1 MAPKYPGNNPE
12 EILTMEDLNYIIG
25 IGFSGAD
32 LPRAVI
38 LAFLFA
44 MFAQGNGNI
53 WKAGLLALL
62 IDRTVWPIA
71 AMGASGAEL
80 QSVYSAIAGMA
91 KSFKADLG
99 IYIVRYI
106 GLVLMIGGFRWLR
119 AGIHGM
125 SPKKAAA

>member
-1 MAPKYPGNNPE
+1 
-12 EILTMEDLNYIIG
+12 MEDLNYIIG

-44 MFAQGNGNI
+44 MFAQGNANI
-53 WKAGLLALL
+53 WKVGLLALL

-71 AMGASGAEL
+71 AMGSSGAEL
-80 QSVYSAIAGMA
+80 QSIYSAIAGMA
-91 KSFKADLG
+91 KSFKDDIG

-119 AGIHGM
+119 ASIHNI

>member
-1 MAPKYPGNNPE
+1 
-12 EILTMEDLNYIIG
+12 MEDLSYIVG

-44 MFAQGNGNI
+44 MFAQGNTNI
-53 WKAGLLALL
+53 WKVGLLALL

-71 AMGASGAEL
+71 AMGSSGADI
-80 QSVYSAIAGMA
+80 QSIYAAIGGMA
-91 KSFKADLG
+91 KTFKDDLG

-119 AGIHGM
+119 ASIHNLQ
-125 SPKKAAA
+125 PRKAAA

>member
-1 MAPKYPGNNPE
+1 
-12 EILTMEDLNYIIG
+12 MEDLNYIIG

-53 WKAGLLALL
+53 WKIGLLALL

-71 AMGASGAEL
+71 AMGTSGAEL
-80 QSVYSAIAGMA
+80 HSIYSAIGGMA
-91 KSFKADLG
+91 KSFQDDLG

-106 GLVLMIGGFRWLR
+106 GMVLMIGGFRWMR
-119 AGIHGM
+119 ASIHNIT
-125 SPKKAAA
+125 PKKAAA

>member
-1 MAPKYPGNNPE
+1 MQ
-12 EILTMEDLNYIIG
+12 DLQYIIG

-32 LPRAVI
+32 LPRAFI

-44 MFAQGNGNI
+44 MFAKGETNI
-53 WKAGLLALL
+53 WKVGLLALL

-71 AMGASGAEL
+71 AMGSSGADI
-80 QSVYSAIAGMA
+80 QSIYAALGGMF
-91 KSFKADLG
+91 KSFLDDLG

-119 AGIHGM
+119 STIHAIPSG
-125 SPKKAAA
+125 KAATA

>member
-1 MAPKYPGNNPE
+1 MQ
-12 EILTMEDLNYIIG
+12 DLQYIIG

-32 LPRAVI
+32 LPRAII

-44 MFAQGNGNI
+44 MFARGESNL
-53 WKAGLLALL
+53 WKVGLLALL

-71 AMGASGAEL
+71 AMGSSGADI
-80 QSVYSAIAGMA
+80 QSIYAALGAM
-91 KSFKADLG
+91 FKTFVDDLG

-119 AGIHGM
+119 ASIHGF
-125 SPKKAAA
+125 PGRAATA

>member
-1 MAPKYPGNNPE
+1 MQ
-12 EILTMEDLNYIIG
+12 DLQYIVG

-32 LPRAVI
+32 LPRAII

-44 MFAQGNGNI
+44 MFAKSETNL

-71 AMGASGAEL
+71 AMGSSGADL
-80 QSVYSAIAGMA
+80 QSIYAAIGGMA
-91 KSFKADLG
+91 KSLKDDLG
-99 IYIVRYI
+99 IYIVRYM

-119 AGIHGM
+119 ASLHGL
-125 SPKKAAA
+125 SGKTAAA

>member
-12 EILTMEDLNYIIG
+12 EILKMEDLNYIIG

-44 MFAQGNGNI
+44 MFAQGNANI

-91 KSFKADLG
+91 KSFKNDLG

-119 AGIHGM
+119 ASIHNI

>member
-1 MAPKYPGNNPE
+1 MPPKYSRNNAE
-12 EILTMEDLNYIIG
+12 EIPKMEDLNYIVG

-38 LAFLFA
+38 LSFLFA
-44 MFAQGNGNI
+44 MFAQGNANI

-80 QSVYSAIAGMA
+80 QSIYAAIAGMA
-91 KSFKADLG
+91 RSFTDDLG

-106 GLVLMIGGFRWLR
+106 GLVLMIGGFRQLR
-119 AGIHGM
+119 ASIHNVT
-125 SPKKAAA
+125 PRKAAA

>member
-1 MAPKYPGNNPE
+1 
-12 EILTMEDLNYIIG
+12 MEDLQYIIG

-44 MFAQGNGNI
+44 MFANGKTNL
-53 WKAGLLALL
+53 WQVGLLALL

-71 AMGASGAEL
+71 AMGSSGADL
-80 QSVYSAIAGMA
+80 QSIYASIGAIFRSIGD
-91 KSFKADLG
+91 DLG

-119 AGIHGM
+119 AMVHGIP
-125 SPKKAAA
+125 SRSKAAAA

>member
-1 MAPKYPGNNPE
+1 MQ
-12 EILTMEDLNYIIG
+12 DLNYIVG

-32 LPRAVI
+32 LPRALI

-44 MFAQGNGNI
+44 MFAKSETNL

-71 AMGASGAEL
+71 AMGSSGADL
-80 QSVYSAIAGMA
+80 QSIYAAIGAMF
-91 KSFKADLG
+91 KSFTDDLG

-106 GLVLMIGGFRWLR
+106 GLVLMIGGFRWVR
-119 AGIHGM
+119 STIHAIPGK
-125 SPKKAAA
+125 PAAA

>member
-1 MAPKYPGNNPE
+1 
-12 EILTMEDLNYIIG
+12 MEDLNYIIG

-44 MFAQGNGNI
+44 LFAHGNTNI
-53 WKAGLLALL
+53 CKGGLLALL

-80 QSVYSAIAGMA
+80 QSVYSAIIGMA
-91 KSFKADLG
+91 KSVKDDLG

-119 AGIHGM
+119 ASIHSV

>member
-1 MAPKYPGNNPE
+1 
-12 EILTMEDLNYIIG
+12 MEDLNYIVG

-53 WKAGLLALL
+53 WKIGLLALL

-71 AMGASGAEL
+71 AMGSSGADI
-80 QSVYSAIAGMA
+80 QSIYAAIAGMA
-91 KSFKADLG
+91 KSFNNDIG

-106 GLVLMIGGFRWLR
+106 GMVLMIGGFRWLR
-119 AGIHGM
+119 ASIHNL
-125 SPKKAAA
+125 SPKKAAV

>member
-1 MAPKYPGNNPE
+1 
-12 EILTMEDLNYIIG
+12 MEDLNYIIG

-44 MFAQGNGNI
+44 MFAQGNANI
-53 WKAGLLALL
+53 WKAALLALL

-80 QSVYSAIAGMA
+80 QSIYAAIGGMVRSL
-91 KSFKADLG
+91 KDDLG

-119 AGIHGM
+119 ASIHNI
-125 SPKKAAA
+125 SPKRAAA

>member
-1 MAPKYPGNNPE
+1 
-12 EILTMEDLNYIIG
+12 MEDLSYIVG

-53 WKAGLLALL
+53 WKIGLLALL

-71 AMGASGAEL
+71 DI
-80 QSVYSAIAGMA
+80 QSIYAAIAGMA
-91 KSFKADLG
+91 KTFKNDLG

-119 AGIHGM
+119 ASLHSM
-125 SPKKAAA
+125 SPRKAAA

>member
-1 MAPKYPGNNPE
+1 
-12 EILTMEDLNYIIG
+12 MEDLNYIVG

-44 MFAQGNGNI
+44 MFAQGNTNI

-71 AMGASGAEL
+71 AMGSSGADI
-80 QSVYSAIAGMA
+80 QSIYAAIGGM
-91 KSFKADLG
+91 FRGLRDDLG

-106 GLVLMIGGFRWLR
+106 GLVLMIGGFRVLR
-119 AGIHGM
+119 SSIHGVQA
-125 SPKKAAA
+125 PRKAAA

>member
-1 MAPKYPGNNPE
+1 
-12 EILTMEDLNYIIG
+12 MEDLNYIIG

-44 MFAQGNGNI
+44 MFAQGNTNV
-53 WKAGLLALL
+53 WKTGLLALL

-80 QSVYSAIAGMA
+80 QSIYAAIGAMA
-91 KSFKADLG
+91 KSFKDDMG

-119 AGIHGM
+119 ASLHGM